1 MSRARSEG
9 EGKFHL
15 PFTPGKASFTVDA
28 VRTRLL
34 RLLDHRAYLGYG
46 Y

>member
-1 MSRARSEG
+1 MRRARSEG

-15 PFTPGKASFTVDA
+15 QFAPGKASFTVD
-28 VRTRLL
+28 VVPTKRL
-34 RLLDHRAYLGYG
+34 RLLDHRAYLGYR